1 MVKSG
6 LTEKMMK
13 DKRFR
18 RTEEAILTAVI
29 PIKGELSVSRIVKDA
44 SISRSTFYH
53 HHKTVQSIIYDYETY
68 IIKQF
73 LKLINRW
80 NQNQR
85 LKVYYEQTL
94 LFINANKVVVDYLLE
109 RGKSTIIED
118 MVKIIEPMI
127 IRTYKIPKNRE
138 LMLAVYR
145 KEVLG
150 IIEEWRKIGF
160 KNEEMKKVLGN
171 IMYLTESLRGRLIQL
186 EN

>member
-6 LTEKMMK
+6 LTEKRMQ

-18 RTEEAILTAVI
+18 RTEDAILVAVI
-29 PIKGELSVSRIVKDA
+29 PAKEELSVAKIVKDA
-44 SISRSTFYH
+44 SISRSTFYRH
-53 HHKTVQSIIYDYETY
+53 HRTVQSIVSDYETY

-85 LKVYYEQTL
+85 LSVYYEQTL
-94 LFINANKVVVDYLLE
+94 LFINANKIIVGFLLE
-109 RGKSTIIED
+109 HGESKVIEK
-118 MVKIIEPMI
+118 MVKVIEPMI
-127 IRTYKIPKNRE
+127 IKIYRIPKNRE

-150 IIEEWRKIGF
+150 IIEEWK
-160 KNEEMKKVLGN
+160 KNDFESEAMKKVLGN